1 MALIGNACWNG
12 LRRLWRVDQSRLA
25 PVLVLRNDASLMFK
39 DFSFSAVVAGFVA
52 ALIGFTSSVA
62 VIFQATQA
70 LSATPEQ
77 TASWLWALGIGL
89 CVSSVVL
96 SFFYRL
102 PIMIAWSTPGAAVI
116 ASAAAEGHL
125 TMPQAVGA
133 FLSCAVM
140 ITVAGFSGGF
150 EKIMNRLPLPIAS
163 ALLAGVLSKF
173 ALDAFMTTPTNPLLI
188 LSMFL
193 AYVLGRNFWP
203 RSNVP
208 VIFLLGFLIV
218 IIQGGFH
225 GNTVPVTFTH
235 PVWVT
240 PEFSFRTLIGVALP
254 LFIVTMA
261 SQNLPG
267 VAIFKANGY
276 RPPVSEIIGWS
287 GLTNL
292 VVAPFG
298 GFTLNLAAITAAFCM
313 GPEAHPDPK
322 KRYIAAMSAGFFYGL
337 MGIFGAT
344 IAGLFAAFP
353 HELVLALAG
362 LALLGT
368 IGSGLAAATSD
379 ERYREASVVTFF
391 VVLSGISFVGIGS
404 AFWGISAG
412 TFVLA
417 VRKIAA
423 MRV

>member
-1 MALIGNACWNG
+1 
-12 LRRLWRVDQSRLA
+12 
-25 PVLVLRNDASLMFK
+25 MFK
-39 DFSFSAVVAGFVA
+39 DLSLSAVVAGFVA
-52 ALIGFTSSVA
+52 VLIGFTSSVA
-62 VIFQATQA
+62 LIFQAAQA
-70 LSATPEQ
+70 LHATPAQ
-77 TASWLWALGIGL
+77 TASWLWALGVGMGVTSII
-89 CVSSVVL
+89 L
-96 SFFYRL
+96 SLFYRL
-102 PIMIAWSTPGAAVI
+102 PILIAWSTPGAAVI
-116 ASAAAEGHL
+116 ASAAGEGHL

-150 EKIMNRLPLPIAS
+150 EKIMSRLPMPMAS

-173 ALDAFMTTPTNPLLI
+173 ALDAFVATPSNPALI
-188 LSMFL
+188 LPMFV

-208 VIFLLGFLIV
+208 VILVLGVAIAVLQSGF
-218 IIQGGFH
+218 QGDA
-225 GNTVPVTFTH
+225 VPMEFTR

-254 LFIVTMA
+254 LFLVTMA

-267 VAIFKANGY
+267 VAVFKANGY
-276 RPPVSEIIGWS
+276 QPPVSKIIGWS
-287 GLTNL
+287 GVANL
-292 VVAPFG
+292 LVAPFG

-322 KRYIAAMSAGFFYGL
+322 KRYVAAVSAGFFYGL
-337 MGIFGAT
+337 IGIFGAT

-368 IGSGLAAATSD
+368 IGSGLAAATAD
-379 ERYREASVVTFF
+379 ENYREASVVSFF

-404 AFWGISAG
+404 AFWGIVAG
-412 TFVLA
+412 SLVLG
-417 VRKIAA
+417 VRKLTKN
-423 MRV
+423 RG